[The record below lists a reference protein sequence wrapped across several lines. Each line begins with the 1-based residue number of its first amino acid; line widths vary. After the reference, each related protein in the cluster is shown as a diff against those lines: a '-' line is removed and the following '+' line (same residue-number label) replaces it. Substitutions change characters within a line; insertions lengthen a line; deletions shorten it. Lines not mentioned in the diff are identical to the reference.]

1 MNKEEQS
8 LDTMKEI
15 INIGMGESA
24 DALSGLVGTRV
35 IINVPN
41 VHIMDIVRVFP
52 YIQEEMAS
60 IGVYIA
66 QDFKGLISGKTILCY
81 THECCI
87 SLLKNIYGDSMQVT
101 SITDT
106 GISTLNEIGNII
118 MVSYISAISNFIEGR
133 VRFDLPE
140 VTVEISEK
148 YFENLICDLKTFG
161 KAIVVKNT
169 MSIKEKDIEGYLF
182 VLLSFKDFR
191 RVVETLENKLNRR

>member
-87 SLLKNIYGDSMQVT
+87 SLLKTYT
-101 SITDT
+101 
-106 GISTLNEIGNII
+106 
-118 MVSYISAISNFIEGR
+118 
-133 VRFDLPE
+133 
-140 VTVEISEK
+140 
-148 YFENLICDLKTFG
+148 
-161 KAIVVKNT
+161 
-169 MSIKEKDIEGYLF
+169 
-182 VLLSFKDFR
+182 
-191 RVVETLENKLNRR
+191 ETACR